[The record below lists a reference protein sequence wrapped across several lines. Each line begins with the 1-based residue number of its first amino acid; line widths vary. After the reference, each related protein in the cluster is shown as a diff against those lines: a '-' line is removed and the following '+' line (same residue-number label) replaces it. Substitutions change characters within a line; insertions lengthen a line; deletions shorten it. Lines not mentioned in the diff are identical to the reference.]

1 MLARFQACLQALG
14 QRPVPERQLALVLD
28 GLAEPHRAYH
38 TEQHIREC
46 LQLFDAYRDH
56 ADAAHEVEFSIW
68 MHDAIY
74 DPTARDNE
82 ARSAE
87 WAARLLSAADA
98 DDALIDRVTG
108 LIIATKHDAAPEA
121 GTDSALLVDIDLA
134 ILGASPQRYRE
145 YCAQV
150 RFEYA
155 HVPDDAWQTGRAA
168 VLRQFLSRAVLY
180 QTPAL
185 HDQLDIRARHNLRLE
200 LRDL

>member
-1 MLARFQACLQALG
+1 MLARFQSCLQALG
-14 QRPVPERQLALVLD
+14 ARLVPQAELGGVLD
-28 GLAEPHRAYH
+28 RLGEPHRAYH

-46 LQLFDAYRDH
+46 LQLFDVHREH
-56 ADAAHEVEFSIW
+56 AGAPNDVEFAIW

-82 ARSAE
+82 AQSAD

-98 DDALIDRVTG
+98 DSAVIDRVVA
-108 LIIATKHDAAPEA
+108 LILATKHDAAPEA

-134 ILGASPQRYRE
+134 ILGAPPQRYRE
-145 YCAQV
+145 YCKQV

-155 HVPDDAWQTGRAA
+155 HVPDDAWQTGRGA
-168 VLRQFLSRAVLY
+168 VLQQFLARTVLY

-185 HDQLDIRARHNLRLE
+185 HQQLDTRARHNLRLE